1 MSNNV
6 FPPVE
11 SDLVFK
17 DLTQHQFEKLM
28 PWQALRILLTPCLC
42 ISLLMLSRGS
52 SEKTATF
59 VLAVLLVILDIVDAN
74 PLIRLKGG
82 VETESGSYQYA
93 DKMIDQAQYAAALV
107 IIVSAGWRWP
117 GDPANAQGK
126 TALLLIAWTWRML
139 GVAQLMRTGELK
151 TLTWFPDIFK
161 ELLVLWCILPDANPA
176 IVTLVVGAKMVFEH
190 LKADNKLDLLKLFKK
205 SQ

>member
-1 MSNNV
+1 MSTNV
-6 FPPVE
+6 YPPVK

-28 PWQALRILLTPCLC
+28 PWQALRILLTPSLC

-52 SEKTATF
+52 SERTATL
-59 VLAVLLVILDIVDAN
+59 VLAVLLVVLDIVDAN

-151 TLTWFPDIFK
+151 TLTWFPDVFK

-190 LKADNKLDLLKLFKK
+190 LKADDKLDTLKLFKK